1 MKGGSLR
8 PHEIRDFL
16 QASYE
21 EDAPLNID
29 GYVLDEKL
37 SNLYGKVYVND
48 ESKKIILAFRG
59 TGMEKLGTDWIN
71 NLIFLVSD
79 PGYKLTPR
87 YRTAVKMYQDAMK
100 KYKGYNFEL
109 LGHSQSGIIV
119 NNLCSNKVRNC
130 ISLNPAYKNASLH
143 NNEYIIRSKGDVVSK
158 LTEPKKLIN
167 SVLYPK
173 WSKNHM
179 ITIDDKTGDP
189 ITEHKVDILDR
200 LNPNMIIGRGMGNQ
214 LMIINTK
221 YKI

>member
-1 MKGGSLR
+1 MKGGSLK
-8 PHEIRDFL
+8 PQEVKDFL

-21 EDAPLNID
+21 KDAPLNID

-37 SNLYGKVYVND
+37 SYLYGKVYVNH
-48 ESKKIILAFRG
+48 ESEKVFLAFRG
-59 TGMEKLGTDWIN
+59 TGMENLGMDWIN

-87 YRTAVKMYQDAMK
+87 YRTADKMYQDAMK
-100 KYKGYNFEL
+100 KYKGCKFEL

-130 ISLNPAYKNASLH
+130 ISLNPAYKNATLK

-167 SVLYPK
+167 SVFYPK
-173 WSKNHM
+173 WSKKHI
-179 ITIDDKTGDP
+179 ITMDDKTGNP

-200 LNPNMIIGRGMGNQ
+200 LNPNMVIGRGMGNQ